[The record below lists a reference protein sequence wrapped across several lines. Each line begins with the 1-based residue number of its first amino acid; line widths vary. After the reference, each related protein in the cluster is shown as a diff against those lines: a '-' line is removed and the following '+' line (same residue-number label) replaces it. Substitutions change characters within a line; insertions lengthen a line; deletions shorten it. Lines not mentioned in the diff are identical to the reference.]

1 MALKKLNLGVSDLTL
16 GLLRDAE
23 INLQQERPAIL
34 FQNEQ
39 LNKDNA
45 ILVSQNAQLQAET
58 KELQNIINQWAP
70 IVKQA
75 QEIPELLVT
84 LGKREKEVE
93 ILQQQLNEAKIFIAA
108 AAKIPELQQQLHAK
122 DDEIQKLQSLLETAK
137 KTPKTPPQSTS
148 AVRMPISTA
157 ENGRPFSKTCRDKSA
172 ASAVR
177 PANTVKTRTSKTCP
191 LAGPMARFMYLHKLA
206 REMELFHM
214 EPEEFC
220 HLANLTIGFDM
231 DMCRIFM
238 KHIRKET
245 KCLPY
250 QGASFSF
257 LDECRKD
264 MEKVFSIPRMS
275 RKNNAR

>member
-1 MALKKLNLGVSDLTL
+1 MALKKLNWGVSDLTS

-23 INLQQERPAIL
+23 INLQQERPAVL

-39 LNKDNA
+39 LNKHNA
-45 ILVSQNAQLQAET
+45 ILVSQNAQLQAEA
-58 KELQNIINQWAP
+58 KEFQNIINQWAP

-75 QEIPELLVT
+75 QEIPKLLIT
-84 LGKREKEVE
+84 LEQEKKKGE
-93 ILQQQLNEAKIFIAA
+93 ILQQQLNEAKFFIAA
-108 AAKIPELQQQLHAK
+108 ANIPELQQQLRAK

-137 KTPKTPPQSTS
+137 KTPKTPPPSPST
-148 AVRMPISTA
+148 VRMPVSSA
-157 ENGRPFSKTCRDKSA
+157 ENGSPSSKPCRGKSA
-172 ASAVR
+172 VPPVR
-177 PANTVKTRTSKTCP
+177 TANTKKSKASRTGP

-220 HLANLTIGFDM
+220 HWAKLTTGFDM
-231 DMCRIFM
+231 DMCRTFV
-238 KHIRKET
+238 KYIRKEA
-245 KCLPY
+245 KCQSY
-250 QGASFSF
+250 RSIFSF

-264 MEKVFSIPRMS
+264 MEKFFSIPRMS

>member
-1 MALKKLNLGVSDLTL
+1 MALKKLNWGVSDLTS

-23 INLQQERPAIL
+23 INLQQERPAVL

-39 LNKDNA
+39 LNKHNA
-45 ILVSQNAQLQAET
+45 ILASKNAQLQAEA

-84 LGKREKEVE
+84 LGKEKKKGE
-93 ILQQQLNEAKIFIAA
+93 ILQQQLDEAKLFIAA
-108 AAKIPELQQQLHAK
+108 ANISG
-122 DDEIQKLQSLLETAK
+122 LQSQLETAK
-137 KTPKTPPQSTS
+137 KAPNAPPPATS
-148 AVRMPISTA
+148 PICISGSSA
-157 ENGRPFSKTCRDKSA
+157 GDDRSAGKVCHSKSA
-172 ASAVR
+172 IPPVR
-177 PANTVKTRTSKTCP
+177 TANTKKPKASRTGP
-191 LAGPMARFMYLHKLA
+191 LAGPMERFMYLHKLA

-220 HLANLTIGFDM
+220 HWAKLTTGFDM
-231 DMCRIFM
+231 DMCRTFV
-238 KHIRKET
+238 KYIRKEA
-245 KCLPY
+245 KCQSYRSIL
-250 QGASFSF
+250 SF

-264 MEKVFSIPRMS
+264 MEKFFSIPRMS

>member
-1 MALKKLNLGVSDLTL
+1 MALKKLNWGVSDLTS

-23 INLQQERPAIL
+23 INLQQERPAVL

-39 LNKDNA
+39 LNKHNA
-45 ILVSQNAQLQAET
+45 ILASQNAQLQAEA

-84 LGKREKEVE
+84 LGKEKKKGE
-93 ILQQQLNEAKIFIAA
+93 ILQQQLDEAKFFIAA
-108 AAKIPELQQQLHAK
+108 ANIPGLQQQLRAK
-122 DDEIQKLQSLLETAK
+122 DDEIQKLQSQLETAK
-137 KTPKTPPQSTS
+137 KAPKAPPPATS
-148 AVRMPISTA
+148 AICISGSSA
-157 ENGRPFSKTCRDKSA
+157 GDDRSAGKVCHSKSA
-172 ASAVR
+172 IPPVR
-177 PANTVKTRTSKTCP
+177 TANTKKPKASRTGP
-191 LAGPMARFMYLHKLA
+191 LAGPMERFMYLHKLA

-220 HLANLTIGFDM
+220 HWAKLTTGFDM
-231 DMCRIFM
+231 DMCRTFV
-238 KHIRKET
+238 KYIRKEA
-245 KCLPY
+245 KCQSYRSIL
-250 QGASFSF
+250 SF

-264 MEKVFSIPRMS
+264 MEKFFSIPRMS